1 MADYNFTV
9 RSDISGTNIVDMS
22 WFNYIGTPN
31 NLFVARSNAPQVMDL
46 YKGFIIYDVLNVL
59 EYNSCTCIAFDGA
72 TVYLAHQINGAAYLS
87 RINRSNPASRTRII
101 IFPLVSI
108 IDMVYYNGAIYLTDG
123 NRLYQLINPNSY
135 PNGIQVVPIEI
146 VLNPPIPP
154 IPIVTINTLA
164 IVFDELSNDF
174 LYFGTDR
181 INAISLAVAVFPN
194 TNLVI
199 EGPQTSPPYPI
210 QCIAWEP
217 ASPDAP
223 RVWIAANNQLYEL
236 RPGGFVEVTTNIPSG
251 SVIKS
256 IAFDTLNRLNIATTS
271 QVYTSNDPFCFNEG
285 TKILC
290 LKKLMDEYI
299 SIEKLKIGDFVKT
312 FKHGY
317 RKISK
322 VIKGS
327 FRNNPNRWNMCMYK
341 MAKTDSNG
349 LLEDLIVTGGHSL
362 LVDSIT
368 EEDQSKYDEMGLTE
382 FSKETI
388 DGKRLLLACVSDQFT
403 AMSNRERY
411 TYYHLLLEN
420 NDDVEERFGIYANG
434 ILTETPNSKN

>member
-1 MADYNFTV
+1 LFNILYN
-9 RSDISGTNIVDMS
+9 N
-22 WFNYIGTPN
+22 
-31 NLFVARSNAPQVMDL
+31 
-46 YKGFIIYDVLNVL
+46 
-59 EYNSCTCIAFDGA
+59 CTCIAFDGA
-72 TVYLAHQINGAAYLS
+72 TVYLAYQINGAAFIA
-87 RINRSNPASRTRII
+87 RINYLDPTVRTNIN

-108 IDMVYYNGAIYLTDG
+108 IDMVYYDGRLYLTDG
-123 NRLYQLINPNSY
+123 NRLYYLIGPNTY
-135 PNGIQVVPIEI
+135 PDGQQVVPFEI
-146 VLNPPIPP
+146 VLNPPIA
-154 IPIVTINTLA
+154 VSTINTLA
-164 IVFDELSNDF
+164 IILDDASNDF
-174 LYFGTDR
+174 LYFGTNR
-181 INAISLAVAVFPN
+181 IYAISLPVAVFPN

-199 EGPQTSPPYPI
+199 EGPQTSPVYPI
-210 QCIAWEP
+210 QSIAREP
-217 ASPDAP
+217 DSPDAYQI
-223 RVWIAANNQLYEL
+223 WIVANNQLYEL
-236 RPGGFVEVTTNIPSG
+236 RLEGFVEVTTNIPSV
-251 SVIKS
+251 SLIKS
-256 IAFDTLNRLNIATTS
+256 IAFDTDNRLNIATTS
-271 QVYTSNDPFCFNEG
+271 QVYKSDDVFCFNEG